1 MESNGNALTAS
12 KEFNVPV
19 ERLYKAWTDPE
30 ELKQWWKPMDLSL
43 SEVTNELK
51 ENGQI
56 LYKFEGESGAGLTIT
71 GAYQSVQPGERLVYT
86 WNWALPDDKLNSEF
100 KLEVSFSSHDAGSK
114 IEVNQQEEAEQ
125 ESVKPKEGGW
135 DNQLNNL
142 SAFIASNVDST
153 DQAGNSNV
161 DEEKPSAGLSNTQ
174 STDASSTPEDQ
185 EGKPDYGSQNP
196 LETNKT

>member
-19 ERLYKAWTDPE
+19 EQLYEAWTDPE
-30 ELKQWWKPMDLSL
+30 QLKQWWKPMDLSL

-56 LYKFEGESGAGLTIT
+56 LYKFEGESGSGLTIT
-71 GAYQSVQPGERLVYT
+71 GNYQSVQPGERLVYT
-86 WNWALPDDKLNSEF
+86 WNWALPDDKLNSQF
-100 KLEVSFSSHDAGSK
+100 KLEVSFSSNNAGSS
-114 IEVNQQEEAEQ
+114 IEVSQQEDADQ

-142 SAFIASNVDST
+142 AAFLTSNTGQSEQAESSNVEEE
-153 DQAGNSNV
+153 QPAG
-161 DEEKPSAGLSNTQ
+161 GLSNTQ

-196 LETNKT
+196 LENQ